1 MTMAE
6 TKELV
11 AKVLD
16 AYFQFRSNVPEFGGS
31 KLLEDKKTTQDIIDD
46 LAPMMTVSETDV
58 LNYLHDKGYQIT
70 SMEDGSVKWQIW
82 RIWDGAF

>member
-1 MTMAE
+1 ME
-6 TKELV
+6 KVTKEELME
-11 AKVLD
+11 KVLD

-58 LNYLHDKGYQIT
+58 LNYLHDKGYQIM